1 MNDAFCARREG
12 RKGAMRVKN
21 PEDSPFAPATGCISC
36 FDFFFSRAR
45 MNCGLSSKLVGTGFA
60 VHRSV
65 LEKSNGWNS
74 VTIAEDAEFAAYLA
88 ETGTRVWFVPEAV
101 TYDEAPTSVLVS
113 LRQRRRWS
121 SGVMDVA
128 QAQLGSLA
136 CGVFDEGGL
145 RALDMLAM
153 LTQPF
158 CQAASFFL
166 GCALVLVQPN
176 AAQTIAL
183 LPLGLAGGFRDDDV
197 CVFAHQNSRRA
208 IQLARDFA
216 VPAVYGLV
224 ASVKPRVASV
234 PHKGLARDRA
244 RETGDS
250 GGEAAAVSE
259 GGILS
264 AGGRHAGTDVRLA

>member
-1 MNDAFCARREG
+1 M
-12 RKGAMRVKN
+12 
-21 PEDSPFAPATGCISC
+21 
-36 FDFFFSRAR
+36 
-45 MNCGLSSKLVGTGFA
+45 
-60 VHRSV
+60 
-65 LEKSNGWNS
+65 
-74 VTIAEDAEFAAYLA
+74 A

-128 QAQLGSLA
+128 QARLGSLA

-145 RALDMLAM
+145 RALDMLLM

-183 LPLGLAGGFRDDDV
+183 LPLGFAGGF
-197 CVFAHQNSRRA
+197 FAMTMFACLLSKIQGGRYNWRA
-208 IQLARDFA
+208 ILLFPLFMASWLPLNLVSLLFRTRVWREIEHGKPA
-216 VPAVYGLV
+216 IPAVKRQPFQK
-224 ASVKPRVASV
+224 A
-234 PHKGLARDRA
+234 
-244 RETGDS
+244 EF
-250 GGEAAAVSE
+250 
-259 GGILS
+259 
-264 AGGRHAGTDVRLA
+264 